1 MRRNLIYLTLFFSFF
16 LTFSV
21 YAQQSFNRK
30 NLVTI
35 GRQNVSVGEFMNVYN
50 KNKGQDSLSI
60 GAYLKLYINFR
71 LKVMEAEALKMD
83 TANSFKKELAGYREQ
98 LAKPYFV
105 DERITHALVK
115 EAYQRSLYDL
125 RASHILIRVKP
136 DASPADTLK
145 AWNKINKIRDEILK
159 GKDFGQAAAEYSE
172 DLSARDRKA
181 IPGKQSAR
189 RGNHGD
195 LGYFSVFNMV
205 YPFETAAYN
214 TPVGSISK
222 PVRTRFGY
230 HLIKVTDKRPAM
242 GVAQVA
248 HIFVR
253 LSPGAT
259 PSDSARGW
267 EKINNIYQKIKGG
280 MSFEEAARKYSEDK
294 GSSNKGGKLPRFT
307 SNRIVPE
314 FIQQID
320 LLNPGQISKPF
331 QTSYGFHIIKLL
343 SIKHPGTFEKEK
355 SILEERVKRGQRAKK
370 SKESMVAQ
378 IKKAHHLKTDLQARD
393 ELFAAIDSS
402 FLKGKFVADSLNKM
416 TKPVMVLGE
425 KQNTTAFTQYDLAR
439 FIQKQQRKR
448 KNMSKQQFL
457 NKLFKQ
463 FVDEKCVEFEN
474 RHLED
479 FYPDFK
485 AVMKEYHDGIL
496 LFDLMDKK
504 VWSRAVE
511 DTVGLKKFYNAHAQN
526 YNWEK
531 RAEVILFKTEK
542 QWLARVDS
550 VIQVYPDKYALV
562 QAIQKH
568 EIKDIPV
575 LKVDTGIFEHGDLKV
590 LDQIKWKKGLSSP
603 VLSDVEN
610 TATLIFI
617 KNILPPGPKT
627 FEEARG
633 MIIADYQ
640 NELEKQWLVS
650 LKKEYPVHINQKIL
664 KRLLKKQV
672 RKH

>member
-1 MRRNLIYLTLFFSFF
+1 MRKSLIYLTLFFSF
-16 LTFSV
+16 LLLSPAH
-21 YAQQSFNRK
+21 AQRLFTQK
-30 NLVTI
+30 ELVSI
-35 GRQNVSVGEFMNVYN
+35 GGQKVSVGEFLNVYN
-50 KNKGQDSLSI
+50 KNKGQDSISI
-60 GAYLKLYINFR
+60 EDYLKLYINFR
-71 LKVMEAEALKMD
+71 LKVMNAESLKLD
-83 TANSFKKELAGYREQ
+83 TARSFVRELSGYRKQ

-105 DERITHALVK
+105 DERVTDALVK
-115 EAYQRSLYDL
+115 EAYQRKQYDL
-125 RASHILIRVKP
+125 RASHILIRLKP
-136 DASPADTLK
+136 DASPDDTLK
-145 AWNKINKIRDEILK
+145 AWNKINKIRNEILK
-159 GKDFGQAAAEYSE
+159 GKDFGQAAAEYS
-172 DLSARDRKA
+172 DDPSAQDRKA
-181 IPGKQSAR
+181 IPGKQRAHK
-189 RGNHGD
+189 GNHGD

-205 YPFETAAYN
+205 YPFETAAFN
-214 TPVGSISK
+214 TPVGSVSK

-259 PSDSARGW
+259 SADSVRGW
-267 EKINNIYQKIKGG
+267 EKINNIYSKIKEG

-294 GSSNKGGKLPRFT
+294 GSSDKGGKLPKFT

-320 LLNPGQISKPF
+320 LLTPGQISKPF

-355 SILEERVKRGQRAKK
+355 SILEDRVKRGQRAKK
-370 SKESMVAQ
+370 SKESVIAQ
-378 IKKAHHLKTDLQARD
+378 IKKDHHLKTNLPARD

-402 FLKGKFVADSLNKM
+402 FLKGKFVADSLKRM
-416 TKPVMVLGE
+416 TKPVITLGE
-425 KQNTTAFTQYDLAR
+425 KQNTTLYTQYDLAR
-439 FIQKQQRKR
+439 FIQKHQQQRGTI
-448 KNMSKQQFL
+448 SKQQFL
-457 NKLFKQ
+457 TRLFKQ

-496 LFDLMDKK
+496 LFNLMDKK

-511 DTVGLKKFYNAHAQN
+511 DTVGLRKFYAEHTQN
-526 YNWEK
+526 YKWKK
-531 RAEVILFKTEK
+531 RAEVIIFKTKK
-542 QWLARVDS
+542 QWLGRLDS
-550 VIQVYPDKYALV
+550 LLNIYSDKDSLAE
-562 QAIQKH
+562 AIRTHKTKNFSVF
-568 EIKDIPV
+568 E
-575 LKVDTGIFEHGDLKV
+575 VDTGTYQPGDMRL
-590 LDQIKWKKGLSSP
+590 LDQIEWKKGLSSP

-610 TATLIFI
+610 TATLIFV

-633 MIIADYQ
+633 MVIADYQ

-650 LKKEYPVHINQKIL
+650 LKKEYPVQINQKVL
-664 KRLLKKQV
+664 KRLLKKQA